1 MYASSA
7 SPTSVALKRGASCRS
22 VLAIALAAIGF
33 AGTADAAPK
42 SPKSRD
48 VTPPQT
54 TITAQPPATTTEIS
68 ASFSMSSNEPASFEC
83 KLDATAF
90 VPCLSPQAY
99 SALSVG
105 SHAFHVRAKDVA
117 GNVDATPA
125 SYAWEVTAPAP
136 APPPA
141 SGAVTVPAAVASDC
155 SVNVQEQLTS
165 FINAQPN
172 GTLIDFPANGC
183 YAQNARIEVRD
194 KADLTIN
201 ANGSTFRSSAPN
213 DGCKVQPNWLL
224 LRGRNLTLKNAKI
237 IGNFNPPATVK
248 RSAAAVSQYAQDTCS
263 IAGNAF
269 NMGIGVYGGEGIAIT
284 DSDIEQV
291 YGDGVAVNVAWY
303 LTNEPDHALD
313 KPSNVRVERTRIA
326 RTARHGFSPS
336 QGQNV
341 WLTDSQISDCWYY
354 CMDAE
359 LDDAAQ
365 KLQGIHV
372 LRNTWR
378 DYFMG
383 AIIVPVVGNGDNVKD
398 IEIRHNVFETV
409 ADNFCN
415 DIVQIGTIHYASPS
429 TITNVVVDNNN
440 FTRSAIGVHL
450 DRVAGASIQNNRDTY
465 VNQGCGFYDQSAAAF
480 TKVTNSSGVTIA
492 DNTATS
498 AGASTP

>member
-1 MYASSA
+1 MYASSR
-7 SPTSVALKRGASCRS
+7 SCTSVTLKRDASCRS
-22 VLAIALAAIGF
+22 LLAIALVLIGF
-33 AGTADAAPK
+33 TGTADAAPK
-42 SPKSRD
+42 NAKKGD

-54 TITAQPPATTTEIS
+54 TITAQPPATTTETF
-68 ASFSMSSNEPASFEC
+68 ASFSVSSNEPASFEC
-83 KLDATAF
+83 KLDAAAF
-90 VPCLSPQAY
+90 GPCLSPKAY
-99 SALSVG
+99 TSLSEG
-105 SHAFHVRAKDVA
+105 SHAFEVRARDVA

-125 SYAWEVTAPAP
+125 SYAWEVMAPAAP
-136 APPPA
+136 PPPA
-141 SGAVTVPAAVASDC
+141 SGAVTVPAGIASDC
-155 SVNVQEQLTS
+155 SVNVQDQLAS
-165 FINAQPN
+165 FINSQPN
-172 GTLIDFPANGC
+172 GTRIDFPANGC

-194 KADLTIN
+194 KADITIN

-224 LRGRNLTLKNAKI
+224 LRGKNLTLKNARI
-237 IGNFNPPATVK
+237 IGNFDPPATVR
-248 RSAAAVSQYAQDTCS
+248 RSAAAVSDYAQDTCS

-269 NMGIGVYGGEGIAIT
+269 NMGVGVYGGEGITIT
-284 DSDIEQV
+284 DSDIAQV
-291 YGDGVAVNVAWY
+291 YGDGVAVAVALY

-313 KPSNVRVERTRIA
+313 KPTNVRVERTKIA

-398 IEIRHNVFETV
+398 IEIRDNVFETV
-409 ADNFCN
+409 ADNYCN

-429 TITNVVVDNNN
+429 TITNVAVDNNN
-440 FTRSAIGVHL
+440 FTRSGVGVHL
-450 DRVAGASIQNNRDTY
+450 DRVAGGSIQNNRDTY
-465 VNQGCGFYDQSAAAF
+465 VNQGCGFYDPSAAAI
-480 TKVTNSSGVTIA
+480 TKATNSSGLTIA

-498 AGASTP
+498 AGAATR